1 MKLFLIVVPN
11 IVSFLFKKTILLN
24 QFKVIGQP
32 LKLPVR
38 GEKF

>member
-1 MKLFLIVVPN
+1 MPN
-11 IVSFLFKKTILLN
+11 SVSFLFEITILLN